1 MLQRPVLRSD
11 VCILITL
18 NLALGQENISHIAF
32 SSYEIVCF
40 LESLL
45 FYPKQENPISWIA
58 DGNVNYIVGFPFS
71 LNLEL
76 L

>member
-18 NLALGQENISHIAF
+18 NLALGQEHISHTLLL
-32 SSYEIVCF
+32 V
-40 LESLL
+40 LMKL
-45 FYPKQENPISWIA
+45 FYAKQENPISWIA
-58 DGNVNYIVGFPFS
+58 DGNVNYVVGFPFS